1 MGYESLERD
10 SLITLSNALRTL
22 IKKLRSAEEKN
33 SQLCKDVRY
42 ELGRV
47 ERML

>member
-1 MGYESLERD
+1 MAYESLERD
-10 SLITLSNALRTL
+10 SLITLSSALRIL
-22 IKKLRSAEEKN
+22 IKKLRCDEEQN